1 MKGSQFCGI
10 IIAIKRQKD
19 EKMKIILASKSPRRK
34 EIFGA
39 FARKCG
45 FNFDI
50 ITRETDEALRG
61 EHPRTG
67 VKTLAERK
75 GAAVAA
81 EYPDALVVSSDTL
94 VELGGVPLGKPV
106 DENDACRM
114 LRELSGKTH
123 NVHTG
128 IALTL
133 KGRVYSGVATT
144 EVTFREL
151 SDGEVRAYVATGEPM
166 DKAGAYGIQGEG
178 GRLVAGYSGEFD
190 TVVGFNMT
198 LLRALIKEAVGDVSL
213 LGGCGND

>member
-1 MKGSQFCGI
+1 
-10 IIAIKRQKD
+10 
-19 EKMKIILASKSPRRK
+19 MKIILASKSPRRR

-39 FARKCG
+39 FARECG
-45 FNFDI
+45 FQFEI
-50 ITRETDEALRG
+50 ITRETDEELCG

-94 VELGGVPLGKPV
+94 VELNGVPLGKPI

-133 KGRVYSGVATT
+133 NGRVYSGVATT
-144 EVTFREL
+144 EVTFRLL
-151 SDGEVRAYVATGEPM
+151 SDEQIRAYVATGEPM

-198 LLRALIKEAVGDVSL
+198 LLRALVKEAVGHVSL
-213 LGGCGND
+213 LGGCEND

>member
-1 MKGSQFCGI
+1 M
-10 IIAIKRQKD
+10 IKIQEGR
-19 EKMKIILASKSPRRK
+19 EMRIILASKSPRRK

-39 FARKCG
+39 FARECG
-45 FNFDI
+45 FRFDI
-50 ITRETDEALRG
+50 ITRQTDEELFG

-94 VELGGVPLGKPV
+94 VELGGVPLGKPI

-133 KGRVYSGVATT
+133 GGRVYSGVATT

-151 SDGEVRAYVATGEPM
+151 GDEEIRAYVATGEPM
-166 DKAGAYGIQGEG
+166 DKAGAYGIQGKG
-178 GRLVAGYSGEFD
+178 GSLVAGYNGEFD

-198 LLRALIKEAVGDVSL
+198 LLRRLISEAIGDTRL
-213 LGGCGND
+213 LGGEKND

>member
-1 MKGSQFCGI
+1 MKV
-10 IIAIKRQKD
+10 
-19 EKMKIILASKSPRRK
+19 ILASKSPRRK

-39 FARKCG
+39 YAEECG
-45 FNFDI
+45 FSFDI
-50 ITRETDEALRG
+50 ITRETDEELFG

-75 GAAVAA
+75 GAAVAV

-94 VELGGVPLGKPV
+94 VELGGKPLGKPV
-106 DENDACRM
+106 DEEDACSM

-133 KGRVYSGVATT
+133 GGKVYSGVATT
-144 EVTFREL
+144 EVTFRALAE
-151 SDGEVRAYVATGEPM
+151 EEIRAYVATGEPM
-166 DKAGAYGIQGEG
+166 DKAGAYGIQGKG
-178 GRLVAGYSGEFD
+178 GSLVAGYNGEFD

-198 LLRALIKEAVGDVSL
+198 LLRALMHEAVGDVSSL
-213 LGGCGND
+213 AEDGND

>member
-1 MKGSQFCGI
+1 MKV
-10 IIAIKRQKD
+10 
-19 EKMKIILASKSPRRK
+19 ILASKSPRRK

-39 FARKCG
+39 YAQECG
-45 FNFDI
+45 FSFDI
-50 ITRETDEALRG
+50 ITRETDEELFG

-67 VKTLAERK
+67 VVTLAERK

-81 EYPDALVVSSDTL
+81 EYPHALVVSSDTL
-94 VELGGVPLGKPV
+94 VELGGVPLGKPN
-106 DENDACRM
+106 DTEDACCM

-133 KGRVYSGVATT
+133 EGRVYSGVATT

-151 SDGEVRAYVATGEPM
+151 TDDEIRAYVATGEPM
-166 DKAGAYGIQGEG
+166 DKAGAYGIQGKG
-178 GRLVAGYSGEFD
+178 GSLVAGYNGEFD

-198 LLRALIKEAVGDVSL
+198 LLRSLVEKAVGDISRL
-213 LGGCGND
+213 AEAAND

>member
-1 MKGSQFCGI
+1 M
-10 IIAIKRQKD
+10 R
-19 EKMKIILASKSPRRK
+19 IILASKSPRRK
-34 EIFGA
+34 EIFSA
-39 FARKCG
+39 FARECG
-45 FNFDI
+45 FRFDI
-50 ITRETDEALRG
+50 ITRETDEELFG

-94 VELGGVPLGKPV
+94 VELGGIPLGKPI

-128 IALTL
+128 IALTIN
-133 KGRVYSGVATT
+133 GRVYSGVATT

-151 SDGEVRAYVATGEPM
+151 DDGEIRAYVATGEPM
-166 DKAGAYGIQGEG
+166 DKAGAYGIQGKG
-178 GRLVAGYSGEFD
+178 GSLVAGYNGEFD

-198 LLRALIKEAVGDVSL
+198 LLRRLISEAIGDTRL
-213 LGGCGND
+213 LGGEKND

>member
-1 MKGSQFCGI
+1 M
-10 IIAIKRQKD
+10 R
-19 EKMKIILASKSPRRK
+19 IILASKSPRRK
-34 EIFGA
+34 EIFSA
-39 FARKCG
+39 FARECG
-45 FNFDI
+45 FRFDI
-50 ITRETDEALRG
+50 ITRETDEELFG

-94 VELGGVPLGKPV
+94 VELGGIPLGKPI

-133 KGRVYSGVATT
+133 GGRVYSGVATT

-151 SDGEVRAYVATGEPM
+151 DDGEIRAYVATGEPM
-166 DKAGAYGIQGEG
+166 DKAGAYGIQGKG
-178 GRLVAGYSGEFD
+178 GSLVASYNGEFD

-198 LLRALIKEAVGDVSL
+198 LLRRLISEAIGDTRL
-213 LGGCGND
+213 LGGEKND

>member
-1 MKGSQFCGI
+1 M
-10 IIAIKRQKD
+10 IKTQEGR
-19 EKMKIILASKSPRRK
+19 EMRIILASKSPRRK
-34 EIFGA
+34 EIFSA
-39 FARKCG
+39 FARECG
-45 FNFDI
+45 FRFDI
-50 ITRETDEALRG
+50 ITRETDEELFG

-94 VELGGVPLGKPV
+94 VELGGIPLGKPI

-133 KGRVYSGVATT
+133 GGRVYSGVATT

-151 SDGEVRAYVATGEPM
+151 DDGEIRAYVATGEPM
-166 DKAGAYGIQGEG
+166 DKAGAYGIQGKG
-178 GRLVAGYSGEFD
+178 GSLVASYNGEFD

-198 LLRALIKEAVGDVSL
+198 LLRRLISEAIGDTRL
-213 LGGCGND
+213 LGGEKND

>member
-1 MKGSQFCGI
+1 MKV
-10 IIAIKRQKD
+10 
-19 EKMKIILASKSPRRK
+19 ILASKSPRRK

-39 FARKCG
+39 YARECG
-45 FNFDI
+45 FSFDI
-50 ITRETDEALRG
+50 ITRETDEELFG

-67 VKTLAERK
+67 VRTLAERK

-94 VELGGVPLGKPV
+94 VELGGIPLGKPV
-106 DENDACRM
+106 DEADACRM

-128 IALTL
+128 IAVTFN
-133 KGRVYSGVATT
+133 GGVHSGVATT

-151 SDGEVRAYVATGEPM
+151 TDDEIRAYVCTGEPM
-166 DKAGAYGIQGEG
+166 DKAGAYGIQGKG
-178 GRLVAGYSGEFD
+178 GSLVAGYNGEFD

-198 LLRALIKEAVGDVSL
+198 LLRALIKDAVGNIASL
-213 LGGCGND
+213 AEETDD

>member
-1 MKGSQFCGI
+1 MKV
-10 IIAIKRQKD
+10 
-19 EKMKIILASKSPRRK
+19 ILASKSPRRK

-39 FARKCG
+39 YAEECG
-45 FNFDI
+45 FRFDI
-50 ITRETDEALRG
+50 ITRETDEELFG
-61 EHPRTG
+61 EHPMTG

-94 VELGGVPLGKPV
+94 VELGGKPLGKPV
-106 DENDACRM
+106 DESDACAM

-133 KGRVYSGVATT
+133 GERVYSGVATT
-144 EVTFREL
+144 EVTFRDLTDE
-151 SDGEVRAYVATGEPM
+151 EICAYVATGEPM
-166 DKAGAYGIQGEG
+166 DKAGAYGIQGKG
-178 GRLVAGYSGEFD
+178 GSLVAGYNGEFD

-198 LLRALIKEAVGDVSL
+198 LLRKLIAEAVGDVSL
-213 LGGCGND
+213 LSEGSND

>member
-1 MKGSQFCGI
+1 M
-10 IIAIKRQKD
+10 IKTQEGR
-19 EKMKIILASKSPRRK
+19 EMRIILASKSPRRK
-34 EIFGA
+34 EIFSA
-39 FARKCG
+39 FARECG
-45 FNFDI
+45 FRFDI
-50 ITRETDEALRG
+50 ITRETDEELFG

-94 VELGGVPLGKPV
+94 VELGGIPLGKPI

-128 IALTL
+128 IALTIN
-133 KGRVYSGVATT
+133 GRVYSGVATT

-151 SDGEVRAYVATGEPM
+151 DDGEIRAYVATGEPM
-166 DKAGAYGIQGEG
+166 DKAGAYGIQGKG
-178 GRLVAGYSGEFD
+178 GSLVAGYNGEFD

-198 LLRALIKEAVGDVSL
+198 LLRRLISEAIGDTRL
-213 LGGCGND
+213 LGGEKND

>member
-1 MKGSQFCGI
+1 
-10 IIAIKRQKD
+10 
-19 EKMKIILASKSPRRK
+19 MKIILASKSPRRR

-39 FARKCG
+39 YAKECG
-45 FNFDI
+45 FEFDI
-50 ITRETDEALRG
+50 ITRETDEELFG
-61 EHPRTG
+61 EHPKSG

-94 VELGGVPLGKPV
+94 VELGGVPLGKPM
-106 DENDACRM
+106 DEADACRM

-133 KGRVYSGVATT
+133 EGRVYSGVATT
-144 EVTFREL
+144 EVTFLEL
-151 SDGEVRAYVATGEPM
+151 TDDEIRAYVATGEPM
-166 DKAGAYGIQGEG
+166 DKAGAYGIQGRG
-178 GRLVAGYSGEFD
+178 GALVSGYNGEFD

-198 LLRALIKEAVGDVSL
+198 LLRALMKEAVGDVSR
-213 LGGCGND
+213 LGGF